1 MNPKSFL
8 VLLVTTIVFA
18 FAAGSVIVSRDSGTG
33 VRGEGRIM
41 FPGLVTKVND
51 VRRVKVTRGT
61 GSATLVGTTKNGKV
75 TWTLKEL
82 YDYPVPLISVRAVA
96 AGLAQIAAIEA
107 KTTRP
112 AKYPKIQVEDPKGK
126 KSKSARVELFDAKGG
141 KLADIIVG
149 MEKASFTGPGQL
161 YVRRPG
167 EERAWLARGKVSV
180 PEKLTGWVDQMIV
193 EADLPRLR
201 ESTIF
206 IKDKNPLRVFKKKE
220 SDQDFVVEGMAENY
234 ELKELFGAE
243 DIARSIQNLGFMEVR
258 PNKEIGIDL
267 KQTPRVRH
275 ITFDGLIVEGWAKTV
290 GKKHWFTFRAR
301 ANPAPLADE
310 KVDKAKIAKEVAK
323 INRVNAGWAYT
334 ISDFETKNM
343 FQTMAGLIQL
353 KPGAKSDPS
362 KSDPSKS
369 DPAKP
374 DPAKPAPAN
383 PDAGK

>member
-1 MNPKSFL
+1 MNPRSFL
-8 VLLVTTIVFA
+8 VLLGVTAAFT
-18 FAAGSVIVSRDSGTG
+18 FAAGAVIVSKDTGTG

-61 GSATLVGTTKNGKV
+61 GTATLVGTTKDGKV
-75 TWTLKEL
+75 SWTLKEL
-82 YDYPVPLISVRAVA
+82 YGYRVPLVSVRAVA

-112 AKYPKIQVEDPKGK
+112 AKYPKIRVEDPKGK
-126 KSKSARVELFDAKGG
+126 KSKSARVELFDAKGE

-167 EERAWLARGKVSV
+167 DERAWLARGKVRV
-180 PEKLTGWVDQMIV
+180 PEKLTNWVDQMIV

-201 ESTIF
+201 ESTLF
-206 IKDKNPLRVFKKKE
+206 IKGEKPLRVFKKKE
-220 SDQDFVVEGMAENY
+220 SDQDFVVEGMGENY
-234 ELKELFGAE
+234 EVKELFGAE
-243 DIARSIQNLGFMEVR
+243 DISRSIQNLGFEEVR

-267 KQTPRVRH
+267 KQAPHIRH
-275 ITFDGLIVEGWAKTV
+275 ITFDGLIVEGWSKTV

-301 ANPAPLADE
+301 ANPAPLAGE
-310 KVDKAKIAKEVAK
+310 NVDKAKIAKEVVK
-323 INRVNAGWAYT
+323 INRVNTDWAYT

-343 FQTMAGLIQL
+343 FQTRATLIQL
-353 KPGAKSDPS
+353 KPGAKPA
-362 KSDPSKS
+362 PPKS
-369 DPAKP
+369 DPAKSG
-374 DPAKPAPAN
+374 PAK